1 MEDKVKDKKRLVL
14 DMTVD
19 GHNQLKLRAI
29 KRNVSMKKYVLDAI
43 WLRIDQ
49 ERKFE
54 KESS

>member
-29 KRNVSMKKYVLDAI
+29 KRNVTMKKYVLDAI

-49 ERKFE
+49 ERKYE
-54 KESS
+54 KENQ